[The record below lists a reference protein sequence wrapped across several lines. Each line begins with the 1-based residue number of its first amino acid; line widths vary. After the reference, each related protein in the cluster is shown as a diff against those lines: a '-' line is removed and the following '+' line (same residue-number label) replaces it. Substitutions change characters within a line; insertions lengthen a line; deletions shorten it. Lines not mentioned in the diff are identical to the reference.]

1 VAAKS
6 DAKIEAEVERQIAV
20 IREGALEVLTED
32 DLRAK
37 LRSSLTAGRPLT
49 VKLGLDPTAPDIHL
63 GHTVVLNKLRDF
75 QDLGHQVVFLV
86 GDFTCSIGDPSGRSK
101 TRPALSMEEIRAHAE
116 TYCDQAFKILDRE
129 KTVIDYNSRWLE
141 PMSFADVIRLAAKY
155 TVARM
160 IERDDFEKRLAEGLP
175 ISLHELLYPL
185 AQAYDSV
192 ALQADVELGGS
203 DQKFNLMVV
212 RDIQR
217 EFDQQAEVAVITPLL
232 VGTDGVQKM
241 SKSLGNYVGVTEEA
255 EEIYGKLMSVSDEL
269 MFDYLEIL
277 RLKTP
282 AEVKKLRAD
291 VAAGRAHPKDAKMEM
306 ARRVVELYHDAA
318 AASAAE
324 DHFERVHKEKL
335 APEEMPTHTPSANPI
350 ALAALLAEAGLAPS
364 KSEAR
369 RLIAQ
374 NAVTINDERVEDPQ
388 AEVRLVGGEVIK
400 VGKRKFLK
408 VLI

>member
-1 VAAKS
+1 VATRAE
-6 DAKIEAEVERQIAV
+6 AKIEAEVERQLAV
-20 IREGALEVLTED
+20 IREGALEVITED
-32 DLRAK
+32 DVRAK
-37 LRSSLTAGRPLT
+37 LRASLKSGRPLK

-75 QDLGHQVVFLV
+75 QNLGHQVVFLV

-101 TRPALSMEEIRAHAE
+101 TRPALSMEEIRANAE

-129 KTVIDYNSRWLE
+129 KTVIDYNSRWLA

-160 IERDDFEKRLAEGLP
+160 IERDDFAKRLAEGLP

-192 ALQADVELGGS
+192 ALRADVELGGS

-217 EFDQQAEVAVITPLL
+217 EFEQEAEVAVITPLL

-241 SKSLGNYVGVTEEA
+241 SKSLGNYVGVTEPP

-269 MFDYLEIL
+269 MLDYLEIL

-282 AEVKKLRAD
+282 EELKRIKKELK
-291 VAAGRAHPKDAKMEM
+291 AGRAHPKEVKMEL
-306 ARRVVELYHDAA
+306 ARRVVELYHDAPA
-318 AASAAE
+318 AAAAE
-324 DHFERVHKEKL
+324 EHFERVHKEKL
-335 APEEMPTHTPSANPI
+335 APEEMPTHKPSSNPI
-350 ALAALLAEAGLAPS
+350 TLAALLAEAGLAPS

-369 RLIAQ
+369 RLIGQ
-374 NAVTINDERVEDPQ
+374 NAVTINDEKVDDPQ
-388 AEVRLVGGEVIK
+388 AEVKFAGGEIIK
-400 VGKRKFLK
+400 VGKRRFMRIAL
-408 VLI
+408 